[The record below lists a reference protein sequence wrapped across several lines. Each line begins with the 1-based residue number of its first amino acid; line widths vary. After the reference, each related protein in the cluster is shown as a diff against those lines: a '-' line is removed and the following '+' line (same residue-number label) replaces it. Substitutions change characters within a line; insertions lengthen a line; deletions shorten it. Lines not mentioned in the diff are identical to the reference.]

1 MLHFA
6 ASELGLHCLHMSP
19 KQVSSLKGLSPGYH
33 FSIFEILSDL
43 VVTQLQKSQAVEETV
58 TDPDLEKTVSEVMD
72 KVKDIA
78 LTTKKSVQSAA
89 AADG

>member
-1 MLHFA
+1 M
-6 ASELGLHCLHMSP
+6 
-19 KQVSSLKGLSPGYH
+19 
-33 FSIFEILSDL
+33 
-43 VVTQLQKSQAVEETV
+43 VTQLQKSQAVEETV